1 MFSKIDDWKCYELW
15 IVILWFHGKFLF
27 SFLSSFCLLGVCKQ
41 RILLRR
47 KGKDQERSHPF
58 KKVAIAHSATQT
70 LESSEAV
77 TSIGALRHGR
87 TRQGESSINMKQI
100 AVSSCIWA
108 SRTCYLDTHCYNC
121 MHTTNIL
128 DSNSCKQKEDL
139 QQFVK
144 AAFPRLEWF
153 LAVILSYLHVLTF
166 QDVSF
171 YDFEPLMYL
180 RCLHVCWHL
189 LVIESFPWNLFS
201 IGSLLKV
208 WCSSHFCNSGRQ
220 TEGIAIPDQGRWR
233 VT

>member
-166 QDVSF
+166 QDLSF
-171 YDFEPLMYL
+171 YDFEPLNYVSPMSA
-180 RCLHVCWHL
+180 CLLASSGDWIIPMKSVFNWK
-189 LVIESFPWNLFS
+189 PAQ
-201 IGSLLKV
+201 SLMLIT
-208 WCSSHFCNSGRQ
+208 FL
-220 TEGIAIPDQGRWR
+220 
-233 VT
+233 